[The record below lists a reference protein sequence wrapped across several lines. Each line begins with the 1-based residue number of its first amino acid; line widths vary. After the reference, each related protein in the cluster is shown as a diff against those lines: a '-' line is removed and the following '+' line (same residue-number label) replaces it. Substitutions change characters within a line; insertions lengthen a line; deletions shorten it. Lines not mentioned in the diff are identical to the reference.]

1 MKKYH
6 NPPEKDKLIEIITIA
21 LSTTNTQ
28 LLESDINTELAGS
41 TLVAVFV
48 YNERILAFNVGD
60 SRAILLNEKKNPSF
74 KGSPPEQ
81 NSLPQLSHI
90 KVPEEFEW
98 TIFPLSIDQKPDRP
112 DERQRILKFGGRVF
126 AQTNEQGDEL
136 GPVRVWMKDVMM
148 PGLAMTRSF
157 GDKAGIKSGTNA

>member
-1 MKKYH
+1 M
-6 NPPEKDKLIEIITIA
+6 
-21 LSTTNTQ
+21 
-28 LLESDINTELAGS
+28 AGS
-41 TLVAVFV
+41 TLVAVFI
-48 YNERILAFNVGD
+48 YNERALAFNVGD
-60 SRAILLNEKKNPSF
+60 SRAIILNERRNQSF
-74 KGSPPEQ
+74 KVIPPEP
-81 NSLPQLSHI
+81 NSLPHLSYV

-126 AQTNEQGDEL
+126 AQTNEQGEEL